1 MSPKDFRVHHHMNGI
16 ALMLVLVAAFV
27 HASWNF
33 FAKHSGGSV
42 AFIWLFGAIS
52 SVIYFP
58 VAAVVVGLYR
68 PHVGGIEILCL
79 AVSSLLHT
87 AYFLLLTRGYRSGDL
102 SLVYPLARCSAP
114 VITVILAITILQER
128 PSFLALCGAAA
139 VVCGM
144 LYLMGS
150 PKLLLMSGSGR
161 AVGYAFLTG
170 LAIAAYTLVDKYTVS
185 NRLIP
190 PILLDYTANFG
201 RMLLMTPYALSNWE
215 KVQFEWNN
223 HRRDAIGIALLI
235 PLSYILVLSALVFT
249 PVSYVA
255 PAREISILIGTLM
268 GARILGE
275 GQIKQRI
282 IGAAVM
288 VGGMVALALG

>member
-1 MSPKDFRVHHHMNGI
+1 MSPDGFRVHHHMNSI
-16 ALMLVLVAAFV
+16 ALLLILVAAIV

-42 AFIWLFGAIS
+42 PFIWLFGAIS
-52 SVIYFP
+52 SVIYLP
-58 VAAVVVGLYR
+58 VAAVVVVLYR
-68 PHVGGIEILCL
+68 PHIGGIEILCL
-79 AVSSLLHT
+79 ALSSLLHT

-114 VITVILAITILQER
+114 VITVFLAITIFQER
-128 PSFLALCGAAA
+128 PSLLALCGAAA
-139 VVCGM
+139 IVCGM

-170 LAIAAYTLVDKYTVS
+170 FALAAYTLIDKYTVS
-185 NRLIP
+185 NRLLP

-201 RMLLMTPYALSNWE
+201 RMLILTPYALSNWE
-215 KVQFEWNN
+215 KVRFEWIN
-223 HRRDAIGIALLI
+223 HRRDVIGIALLI

-275 GQIKQRI
+275 GQVKQRI

-288 VGGMVALALG
+288 VGGMIALAWG

>member
-1 MSPKDFRVHHHMNGI
+1 MNGI
-16 ALMLVLVAAFV
+16 ALLLVLVAAIV
-27 HASWNF
+27 HASWNV

-42 AFIWLFGAIS
+42 PFIWLFGAIS
-52 SVIYFP
+52 NVIYLP
-58 VAAVVVGLYR
+58 VAVVVIGLYR

-79 AVSSLLHT
+79 AVSTLLHT
-87 AYFLLLTRGYRSGDL
+87 TYFLLLTRGYRSGDL

-114 VITVILAITILQER
+114 VITVFLAITILQER

-139 VVCGM
+139 IVCGM

-161 AVGYAFLTG
+161 AVRYAFLTG
-170 LAIAAYTLVDKYTVS
+170 FAIAAYTLVDKYTVS
-185 NRLIP
+185 NLLFP

-201 RMLLMTPYALSNWE
+201 RMLLLTPYAFSNWE
-215 KVQFEWNN
+215 KVRFEWIN
-223 HRRDAIGIALLI
+223 HRRDVIGIALLI

-249 PVSYVA
+249 PVSYIA

-275 GQIKQRI
+275 GQIKQRM

>member
-1 MSPKDFRVHHHMNGI
+1 MNGI
-16 ALMLVLVAAFV
+16 ALLLVLVAAIV
-27 HASWNF
+27 HASWNV

-42 AFIWLFGAIS
+42 PFIWLFGAIS
-52 SVIYFP
+52 NVIYLP
-58 VAAVVVGLYR
+58 VAVVVIGLYR

-79 AVSSLLHT
+79 AVSTLLHT

-114 VITVILAITILQER
+114 VITVFLAITILQER

-139 VVCGM
+139 IVCGM

-150 PKLLLMSGSGR
+150 PKLLLMSGSGQ
-161 AVGYAFLTG
+161 AVRYAFLTG
-170 LAIAAYTLVDKYTVS
+170 FAIAAYTLVDKYTVS
-185 NRLIP
+185 NLLFP

-201 RMLLMTPYALSNWE
+201 RMLLLTPYAFSNWE
-215 KVQFEWNN
+215 KVRFEWIN
-223 HRRDAIGIALLI
+223 HRRDVIGIALLI

-249 PVSYVA
+249 PVSYIA

-275 GQIKQRI
+275 GQIKQRM